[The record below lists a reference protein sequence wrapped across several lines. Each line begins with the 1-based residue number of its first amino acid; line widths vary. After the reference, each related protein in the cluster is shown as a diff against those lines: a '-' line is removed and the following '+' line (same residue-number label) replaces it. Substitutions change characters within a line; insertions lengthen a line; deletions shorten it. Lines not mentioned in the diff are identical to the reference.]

1 MMLLNSGVS
10 VILGPVLG
18 YLIDKKGPLIF
29 LKLSPLIS
37 MVPGIL
43 LAIFLQNS
51 VIFITSFVISIISI
65 ALSMGATFPYIME
78 VYGIQESVM
87 LGGIIIMFSRVSDA
101 IITIVAF
108 VISLF
113 YDKEGIMKIYRILYI
128 IGSGCGLIAFILL
141 FLDNLKDFDKDLK
154 QLKIPMN

>member
-1 MMLLNSGVS
+1 
-10 VILGPVLG
+10 
-18 YLIDKKGPLIF
+18 
-29 LKLSPLIS
+29 

-43 LAIFLQNS
+43 LASFMQNS
-51 VIFITSFVISIISI
+51 VIFITSFAISIISI

-78 VYGIQESVM
+78 SYGIQESVM

-113 YDKEGIMKIYRILYI
+113 YDK
-128 IGSGCGLIAFILL
+128 
-141 FLDNLKDFDKDLK
+141 
-154 QLKIPMN
+154 

>member
-1 MMLLNSGVS
+1 
-10 VILGPVLG
+10 
-18 YLIDKKGPLIF
+18 
-29 LKLSPLIS
+29 
-37 MVPGIL
+37 
-43 LAIFLQNS
+43 
-51 VIFITSFVISIISI
+51 
-65 ALSMGATFPYIME
+65 MGATFPYIME

-141 FLDNLKDFDKDLK
+141 FLENLKDFDKDLK